1 MSESGLEKEI
11 IVDINPYQTRVV
23 LLEQGTPSE
32 IYIERRGRE
41 RLVGNIYKG
50 RVQNVLPGMQ
60 AAFVDIGLEKNAYLF
75 AGDIQHDKQDF
86 IFDGKETQTVN
97 TVPNIKDIVKVGQEI
112 MVQVV
117 KEPIGTKGARVT
129 TNITLPGRTLVL
141 MPSVDYIGV
150 SKRIESEAER
160 TRLRDA
166 AQSAAKDFSIGAI
179 VRTAAEGKSEEE
191 FHADFAFLTRLWGR
205 IQQKSELVSAPRLL
219 HAEEPLVFRTIRDLF
234 TPDIKRLAIN
244 DREFY
249 ERVLLIANIIS
260 PSLKN
265 RVQLYED
272 IPDLFDQL
280 GLEAEIDRALAHKV
294 WMKNGGY
301 IIIETNCE
309 AAREIARQLRLRDIS
324 GIIVVDFID
333 MDEIADKERVL
344 STLREEMAKDRTKSH
359 VLGITQLG
367 LVEMTRKK
375 TRQCISHTLQSSCPY
390 CGGTGK
396 VLSVE
401 TVVLKVRKQLMRLM
415 AKNEAKNF
423 LIRVNE
429 AVAASIA
436 ENSDPHSG
444 ILPVPKGGA
453 VYVEAADIHI
463 EKYEVS
469 PLTETQAEEHYRRG
483 AVRYG
488 E

>member
-1 MSESGLEKEI
+1 
-11 IVDINPYQTRVV
+11 
-23 LLEQGTPSE
+23 
-32 IYIERRGRE
+32 
-41 RLVGNIYKG
+41 
-50 RVQNVLPGMQ
+50 MQ
-60 AAFVDIGLEKNAYLF
+60 
-75 AGDIQHDKQDF
+75 
-86 IFDGKETQTVN
+86 ET
-97 TVPNIKDIVKVGQEI
+97 
-112 MVQVV
+112 
-117 KEPIGTKGARVT
+117 
-129 TNITLPGRTLVL
+129 IT
-141 MPSVDYIGV
+141 
-150 SKRIESEAER
+150 
-160 TRLRDA
+160 
-166 AQSAAKDFSIGAI
+166 
-179 VRTAAEGKSEEE
+179 
-191 FHADFAFLTRLWGR
+191 
-205 IQQKSELVSAPRLL
+205 
-219 HAEEPLVFRTIRDLF
+219 
-234 TPDIKRLAIN
+234 
-244 DREFY
+244 
-249 ERVLLIANIIS
+249 
-260 PSLKN
+260 
-265 RVQLYED
+265 
-272 IPDLFDQL
+272 
-280 GLEAEIDRALAHKV
+280 
-294 WMKNGGY
+294 
-301 IIIETNCE
+301 ETNCE